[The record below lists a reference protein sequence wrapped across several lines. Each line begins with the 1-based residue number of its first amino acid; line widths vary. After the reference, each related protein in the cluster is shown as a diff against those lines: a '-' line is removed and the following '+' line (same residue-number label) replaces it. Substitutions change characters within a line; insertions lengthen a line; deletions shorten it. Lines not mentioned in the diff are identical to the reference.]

1 MVCNLSLLLP
11 LAGLLSWSK
20 LSEGYPVI
28 NQLLCMLDDPQ
39 QHQPPLQNEADPS
52 QPASTSLIIPYA
64 ACNTLH
70 PSTASNR
77 TSWSSFKL
85 SKCQACQFW
94 LEPICHIAQGV
105 LAISCRRLLA
115 CIIKQI
121 CSWPGDVTME
131 SVWEG
136 GRLAGCSKVFCKQPA
151 PLVETF
157 CFQRVGPSF
166 ACFLWISNQ

>member
-20 LSEGYPVI
+20 LSEGFPVI
-28 NQLLCMLDDPQ
+28 NQLLFMLDDHQ

-52 QPASTSLIIPYA
+52 KPASTSLIIPYA

-105 LAISCRRLLA
+105 LTCDFMQKIACLHNKTDLLLA
-115 CIIKQI
+115 WWCDDGK
-121 CSWPGDVTME
+121 CLGRWEACWLLE
-131 SVWEG
+131 SI
-136 GRLAGCSKVFCKQPA
+136 L
-151 PLVETF
+151 
-157 CFQRVGPSF
+157 
-166 ACFLWISNQ
+166 